1 VRTTGQIGGLVCD
14 PQRESLQA
22 LFQPQMDCTME
33 YSVQKGADLFI
44 SRTPWY
50 KCFHFSKLR
59 KPLQAIVAYGLV
71 RFLRIHNKKM
81 RRL

>member
-1 VRTTGQIGGLVCD
+1 LVCD

-33 YSVQKGADLFI
+33 YSVQKPAVQKGADLFI

-50 KCFHFSKLR
+50 K
-59 KPLQAIVAYGLV
+59 
-71 RFLRIHNKKM
+71 
-81 RRL
+81 